1 LCKKETMA
9 DTTKDRILDAARS
22 LMCSVGAEG
31 LTVDAAADL
40 AGVTRKTV
48 YNHFEGRHALIDE
61 AISAWMGAT
70 LASLETLA
78 NDPEMPFVNKLN
90 TIVEH
95 GFAELRAGGRILGR
109 PRSER
114 TEAPEIQHGLRD
126 TMRGFIERLVTD
138 AAEAGII
145 RPEFE
150 PRRLGWVFVNI
161 VEGLI
166 FLENIDDEP
175 FSKADLLRDSLQA
188 VVTGILSP
196 EGASVMRDSPI
207 FKPEASRESI

>member
-1 LCKKETMA
+1 MA

-22 LMCSVGAEG
+22 IMRSVGAEG

-48 YNHFEGRHALIDE
+48 YNHFDGRHALIDE
-61 AISAWMGAT
+61 ALSTWMGAT
-70 LASLETLA
+70 LTSLEILA
-78 NDPEMPFVNKLN
+78 NDPGLPFVDKLN
-90 TIVEH
+90 TIVEK

-114 TEAPEIQHGLRD
+114 TDTPELHQGLRNS
-126 TMRGFIERLVTD
+126 MRGFIERLVTD
-138 AAEAGII
+138 ATGAGLIRAE
-145 RPEFE
+145 FD
-150 PRRLGWVFVNI
+150 PRRLGWVFINI

-175 FSKADLLRDSLQA
+175 FSKADILRDSLQA

-196 EGASVMRDSPI
+196 EGATVMRDSPI

>member
-1 LCKKETMA
+1 MA

-22 LMCSVGAEG
+22 IMRSVGAEG

-40 AGVTRKTV
+40 AGVTRKTI
-48 YNHFEGRHALIDE
+48 YNHFDGRHALIDE
-61 AISAWMGAT
+61 ALSAWMSTT
-70 LASLETLA
+70 LSSLETLA
-78 NDPEMPFVNKLN
+78 NDPEMPFVDKLN

-114 TEAPEIQHGLRD
+114 TDAPEIQHGLRN

-138 AAEAGII
+138 ASRAGLI
-145 RPEFE
+145 RPEFD
-150 PRRLGWVFVNI
+150 PRRLGWVFINI

-188 VVTGILSP
+188 VVTGILSH
-196 EGASVMRDSPI
+196 EGALAMRNSPI
-207 FKPEASRESI
+207 FKPEATLEPR

>member
-1 LCKKETMA
+1 MA
-9 DTTKDRILDAARS
+9 DTTKDRILDAARNI
-22 LMCSVGAEG
+22 MRSVGAEG

-61 AISAWMGAT
+61 ALSSWMGTT

-78 NDPEMPFVNKLN
+78 NDPGIPFVDKLN

-114 TEAPEIQHGLRD
+114 TDTPEVHQGLRNS
-126 TMRGFIERLVTD
+126 MRIFIERLVTN

-145 RPEFE
+145 RTEFD
-150 PRRLGWVFVNI
+150 PRRLGWVFINI

-175 FSKADLLRDSLQA
+175 FSKADILRDSLQA
-188 VVTGILSP
+188 VLTGILSP
-196 EGASVMRDSPI
+196 DGVSAMRDSPI
-207 FKPEASRESI
+207 FRPEENRESI

>member
-1 LCKKETMA
+1 MA

-22 LMCSVGAEG
+22 IMRSIGAEG

-48 YNHFEGRHALIDE
+48 YNHFEGRHALVDE
-61 AISAWMGAT
+61 ALSSWMSET

-78 NDPEMPFVNKLN
+78 NDPDLAFVDKLN

-114 TEAPEIQHGLRD
+114 TDTPEVHQGLRNS
-126 TMRGFIERLVTD
+126 MRLFIERLVAN

-145 RPEFE
+145 RSEFD
-150 PRRLGWVFVNI
+150 PRRLSWVFINI

-166 FLENIDDEP
+166 FLENLDDQP
-175 FSKADLLRDSLQA
+175 FSKADILRDSLQA
-188 VVTGILSP
+188 VVKGILSP
-196 EGASVMRDSPI
+196 EGTSAMRNSPI
-207 FKPEASRESI
+207 FRPEAIRESI

>member
-1 LCKKETMA
+1 MA
-9 DTTKDRILDAARS
+9 DTTKDRILEAARNI
-22 LMCSVGAEG
+22 MRSVGAEG

-48 YNHFEGRHALIDE
+48 YNHFEGRQALVDE
-61 AISAWMGAT
+61 ALSSWMGNT

-78 NDPEMPFVNKLN
+78 NDPGLAFVDKLN
-90 TIVEH
+90 TIVER

-114 TEAPEIQHGLRD
+114 TDTPEVHQGLRN
-126 TMRGFIERLVTD
+126 TMRLFIERLVTNAAD
-138 AAEAGII
+138 AGLIQAE
-145 RPEFE
+145 FD
-150 PRRLGWVFVNI
+150 PRRLSWVFINI

-175 FSKADLLRDSLQA
+175 FSKADILGDSLQA
-188 VVTGILSP
+188 MVTGILSP
-196 EGASVMRDSPI
+196 EGTSAMRNSPI
-207 FKPEASRESI
+207 FRPEASRG

>member
-1 LCKKETMA
+1 MA
-9 DTTKDRILDAARS
+9 DTTKDRILDAARNI
-22 LMCSVGAEG
+22 MRSVGAEG

-78 NDPEMPFVNKLN
+78 NDPDLPFVDKLN

-95 GFAELRAGGRILGR
+95 GFAELRTGGRILGR
-109 PRSER
+109 PHSER
-114 TEAPEIQHGLRD
+114 TETPEVHRGLRN
-126 TMRGFIERLVTD
+126 TMRLFIERLVTD
-138 AAEAGII
+138 AAEAGLIKAG
-145 RPEFE
+145 FD
-150 PRRLGWVFVNI
+150 PRRLGWVFINI

-175 FSKADLLRDSLQA
+175 FSKADILRDSLQA

-196 EGASVMRDSPI
+196 EGTSAMRNSPI
-207 FKPEASRESI
+207 FKPEASHESI

>member
-1 LCKKETMA
+1 MA

-22 LMCSVGAEG
+22 IMQSVGAEG

-61 AISAWMGAT
+61 ALSAWMSNT

-78 NDPEMPFVNKLN
+78 NDPGLPFVDKLN

-109 PRSER
+109 PRSEHTDTR
-114 TEAPEIQHGLRD
+114 EAHQGLRT
-126 TMRGFIERLVTD
+126 TMRLFIERLVAD
-138 AAEAGII
+138 AAGAGLIKAG
-145 RPEFE
+145 FD
-150 PRRLGWVFVNI
+150 PRRLSWVLINI

-166 FLENIDDEP
+166 FLENLDDEP
-175 FSKADLLRDSLQA
+175 FSKADILRDSLQA
-188 VVTGILSP
+188 VVVGILSP
-196 EGASVMRDSPI
+196 EGTSAMRNSPL
-207 FKPEASRESI
+207 FRTEACRE